1 MNVKRLLAA
10 MVLPLVFFALPALSQ
25 DKVVTGKV
33 TDSKDG
39 SAMQNATVKV
49 KGTQIATQ
57 TDATGSFKIKAP
69 SSATT
74 LVISSVGYANMEV
87 AIGSGTVNVSL
98 TQTSAALGEVV
109 VIGYGTVRKKDLTGS
124 ISTVSAKD
132 FQQGTITT
140 PEQLISGKVAG
151 VSITSN
157 GGAPGSG
164 SVIRIRGGSSLNA
177 SNDPLYV
184 IDGMPIENAG
194 IAGVANPMSLINPN
208 DIETFTILKDAS
220 AAAIYGSRASN
231 GVILITT
238 KKGKSG
244 KPVFNFSTQL
254 SAGTVTN
261 TPSILAPNQVRQIV
275 TANAGINGLPN
286 LTSLIGPAYTDWQSQ
301 IYQTAMANDNNLSVS
316 GSLKNLPY
324 RLSLGF
330 MNQNGVLKTDN
341 LQRTS
346 LGINISPLLLKN
358 HLKIDLNLKG
368 SYSTSNFANQ
378 GAIGAAVYFDP
389 TQKVYSGNS
398 RFGGYWEWLNPN
410 SVSGLQQL
418 APRNPLGLLMQQ
430 SNKSIVRR
438 SVGDVVVDYKFHFLP
453 ELHAIITAGYDISE
467 GTGTSV
473 IPDSAASNYNRYK
486 DGNNVYHGGVN
497 TQYKQTKSNTYLNY
511 SLSYVK
517 ELKSIDSKIEALAG
531 YEYQDFST
539 TNYNYPDIT
548 YDGTVVTTPT
558 FLSNTPENRL
568 ISYLGRVIYTFK
580 NRYILTGS
588 IRRDGSSKFNPNN
601 RFGTFPSGAFAWK
614 IKNESFLANVSA
626 VSDLKL
632 RVGYGVT
639 GQQDGINDYDYQ
651 TFYSLSNSTAQ
662 YQIGNNFYQ
671 MYRPGGY
678 YYNRKWEQ
686 TATTNVAID
695 YGFLDNRI
703 SGSIEYYYRETTD
716 LLNNIAQS
724 AGTNFSNQ
732 IVANIGSMTNKGV
745 EFTINFQPIRNKN
758 ITWDVAFNA
767 TYNENKITKLT
778 ISDDPKYAGVLTGGI
793 SGGTGNTI
801 QIQSVGYA
809 KNSFYTF
816 KQIYNPATGKPIDNL
831 FEDINR
837 DGLINQNDL
846 YQYKS
851 PDPKAFFGFS
861 TNLTVKKWT
870 AGFVL
875 RANVG
880 NYLYNNVASS
890 SGTLRNIMNPIGY
903 INNGSADLLYTN
915 FSGTGTNYYMSD
927 YYVQNASFLRMDNL
941 NVGYNVG
948 KVFNKKATLRLN
960 ANVQN
965 VFVITQYKGVDPE
978 IYGGIDNNFYPR
990 PRTFVFGLNLNF

>member
-57 TDATGSFKIKAP
+57 TDATGSFKIKVP

-74 LVISSVGYANMEV
+74 LVISSIGYTNVEA
-87 AIGSGTVNVSL
+87 AIGGGTVNVAL

-124 ISTVSAKD
+124 VSTVSAKD
-132 FQQGTITT
+132 FQQGEITT

-157 GGAPGSG
+157 GDAPGSG
-164 SVIRIRGGSSLNA
+164 SVIRIRGGASLNA
-177 SNDPLYV
+177 SNDPLIV
-184 IDGMPIENAG
+184 IDGMPLENAS
-194 IAGVANPMSLINPN
+194 ISGVANPLSLINPN

-244 KPVFNFSTQL
+244 KPVFNFSSQL
-254 SAGTVTN
+254 SAGTIAKQA
-261 TPSILAPNQVRQIV
+261 SILSPNQVRQIV

-286 LTSLIGPAYTDWQSQ
+286 LTSLIGPAFTDWQSQ
-301 IYQTAMANDNNLSVS
+301 IYQTAMANDNNLSVA

-324 RLSLGF
+324 RISLGF
-330 MNQNGVLKTDN
+330 MNQNGVLRTDN

-346 LGINISPLLLKN
+346 LGINISPVLLKN

-378 GAIGAAVYFDP
+378 GAIGSAVNFDP
-389 TQKVYSGNS
+389 TKPVYSTSS
-398 RFGGYWEWLNPN
+398 RFGGYWEWLNPA

-418 APRNPLGLLMQQ
+418 APKNPLGLLLER
-430 SNKSIVRR
+430 SDKSMVKR
-438 SVGDVVVDYKFHFLP
+438 SVGNAVIDYKFHFLP
-453 ELHAIITAGYDISE
+453 ELHAVITAGYDVSE
-467 GTGTSV
+467 GTGTTV
-473 IPDSAASNYNRYK
+473 IPDSAASSYYRYK
-486 DGNNVYHGGVN
+486 DGNNAYHGGQN
-497 TQYKQTKSNTYLNY
+497 TQYKQTKANTYLNY
-511 SLSYVK
+511 SLTYSK

-558 FLSNTPENRL
+558 FASNTPENRL

-588 IRRDGSSKFNPNN
+588 VRRDGSSKFNPNN

-614 IKNESFLANVSA
+614 IKNEPFLANVSA
-626 VSDLKL
+626 VSDLKF

-651 TFYSLSNSTAQ
+651 SFYALSTSTAQ
-662 YQIGNNFYQ
+662 YQLGNSFYQ

-695 YGFLDNRI
+695 YGFLNNRI

-716 LLNNIAQS
+716 LLNNIAQP

-745 EFTINFQPIRNKN
+745 EFSINIQPIRNKN
-758 ITWDVAFNA
+758 VTWDIAFNA

-778 ISDDPKYAGVLTGGI
+778 ISNDPKYAGVLTGGI

-837 DGLINQNDL
+837 DGIINQNDL
-846 YQYKS
+846 FQYKS

-880 NYLYNNVASS
+880 NYIYNNVASS
-890 SGTLRNIMNPIGY
+890 TGTLRNIMNPIGY
-903 INNGSADLLYTN
+903 INNGSSDVLNTN

-927 YYVQNASFLRMDNL
+927 YYVQNASFLRMDNI

-948 KVFNKKATLRLN
+948 KVFNNKATLRLN

-965 VFVITQYKGVDPE
+965 VFVITQYQGIDPE
-978 IYGGIDNNFYPR
+978 IYNGIDNNFYPR

>member
-1 MNVKRLLAA
+1 MNLKRLLAA

-39 SAMQNATVKV
+39 SAMQNATVKI

-57 TDATGSFKIKAP
+57 TDAAGSFKIKAP

-74 LVISSVGYANMEV
+74 LVVSSIGYANVEV
-87 AIGSGTVNVSL
+87 AIGSGTVNVTL

-124 ISTVSAKD
+124 VSTVSSKD
-132 FQQGTITT
+132 FQQGAITT

-151 VSITSN
+151 VSITAN

-164 SVIRIRGGSSLNA
+164 SVIRIRGGASLNA
-177 SNDPLYV
+177 SNDPLIV
-184 IDGMPIENAG
+184 IDGMPLENAG
-194 IAGVANPMSLINPN
+194 ISGVANPLSLINPN
-208 DIETFTILKDAS
+208 DIETFTVLKDAS

-244 KPVFNFSTQL
+244 KAVFNYTSQI
-254 SAGTVTN
+254 SAGTIVK
-261 TPSILAPNQVRQIV
+261 PASILSASQIRQIV

-286 LTSLIGPAYTDWQSQ
+286 LTSVIGPAYTDWQSL
-301 IYQTAMANDNNLSVS
+301 IYQTAVANDNNLSVS
-316 GSLKNLPY
+316 GSFKNLPY
-324 RLSLGF
+324 RLSVGF
-330 MNQNGVLKTDN
+330 MNQNGVLRTDN

-346 LGINISPLLLKN
+346 VGLNISPVLFKN

-378 GAIGAAVYFDP
+378 GAIGSAVYFDP
-389 TQKVYSGNS
+389 TQKAFSGSS
-398 RFGGYWEWLNPN
+398 RFGGYWEWLNPA
-410 SVSGLQQL
+410 SVSGLQAL
-418 APRNPLGLLMQQ
+418 APRNPLGLLLQRSDQ
-430 SNKSIVRR
+430 SMVKR
-438 SVGDVVVDYKFHFLP
+438 SVGNAVIDYKFHFLP
-453 ELHAIITAGYDISE
+453 DLHAVVTLGYDVSQ
-467 GTGTSV
+467 GTGTTV
-473 IPDSAASNYNRYK
+473 VPDSAASAYNRFK
-486 DGNNVYHGGVN
+486 DANGKYHGGQN
-497 TQYKQTKSNTYLNY
+497 TQYKSEKTNTFLNY
-511 SLSYVK
+511 SLTYSK
-517 ELKSIDSKIEALAG
+517 DLKSIDSRIEALAG
-531 YEYQDFST
+531 YEYQDYST
-539 TNYNYPDIT
+539 TGTNYPDIT
-548 YDGTVVTTPT
+548 YDGTVVSSPT
-558 FLSNTPENRL
+558 FLSQTPENTL
-568 ISYLGRVIYTFK
+568 ISYLGRVIYTLQNK
-580 NRYILTGS
+580 YILTGS
-588 IRRDGSSKFNPNN
+588 IRKDGSSKFSPAN
-601 RFGTFPSGAFAWK
+601 RWGIFPSAAFAWK
-614 IKNESFLANVSA
+614 IKNESFLASSSV

-632 RVGYGVT
+632 RLSYGVT
-639 GQQDGINDYDYQ
+639 GQQDGIGDYDWQ
-651 TFYSLSNSTAQ
+651 SFYALSNTQAQ
-662 YQIGNNFYQ
+662 YQLGSTFYQ

-678 YYNRKWEQ
+678 YLNRKWEQ

-695 YGFLDNRI
+695 YGFFNNRI
-703 SGSIEYYYRETTD
+703 SGSIEYYYKETSD

-745 EFTINFQPIRNKN
+745 EFNINFQPIRNKN

-778 ISDDPKYAGVLTGGI
+778 ISNDPKYAGVLTGGI

-809 KNSFYTF
+809 KNSFYVF
-816 KQIYNPATGKPIDNL
+816 KQIYNPTTGKPIDNL

-837 DGLINQNDL
+837 DGIINQNDL
-846 YQYKS
+846 YQYKN
-851 PDPKAFFGFS
+851 PAPKEFFGFS
-861 TNLTVKKWT
+861 TNVTAKKWS

-875 RANVG
+875 RASLG
-880 NYLYNNVASS
+880 NYMYNNVASS

-903 INNGSADLLYTN
+903 INNGSTDLLYTN

-927 YYVQNASFLRMDNL
+927 YYIQNASFLRMDNL

-948 KVFNKKATLRLN
+948 KVFNNKATLRLN

-965 VFVITQYKGVDPE
+965 VFVITQYTGLDPE
-978 IYGGIDNNFYPR
+978 IYSGIDNNFYPR

>member
-745 EFTINFQPIRNKN
+745 EFTINFQQIRKKN
-758 ITWDVAFNA
+758 ITWDV
-767 TYNENKITKLT
+767 
-778 ISDDPKYAGVLTGGI
+778 
-793 SGGTGNTI
+793 
-801 QIQSVGYA
+801 
-809 KNSFYTF
+809 
-816 KQIYNPATGKPIDNL
+816 
-831 FEDINR
+831 
-837 DGLINQNDL
+837 
-846 YQYKS
+846 
-851 PDPKAFFGFS
+851 
-861 TNLTVKKWT
+861 
-870 AGFVL
+870 
-875 RANVG
+875 
-880 NYLYNNVASS
+880 
-890 SGTLRNIMNPIGY
+890 
-903 INNGSADLLYTN
+903 
-915 FSGTGTNYYMSD
+915 
-927 YYVQNASFLRMDNL
+927 
-941 NVGYNVG
+941 
-948 KVFNKKATLRLN
+948 
-960 ANVQN
+960 
-965 VFVITQYKGVDPE
+965 
-978 IYGGIDNNFYPR
+978 
-990 PRTFVFGLNLNF
+990 